1 MVRLSVLAALDVV
14 VAIAVRAAY
23 GGGGV
28 LSTAAGVVLGPVAV
42 VAVYRFAR
50 RVGPTFAIG
59 AAAMVFAGP
68 LLGVLYMLS
77 SYRSTYTHDAL
88 PALFGLS
95 HPGWFALGVLV
106 AAAVSF
112 APARALAAAGV
123 AAAAVG
129 VAVWGVHP
137 LAGVQTSLHEAG
149 WSVTFIEW
157 LVIAG
162 VLGLGLRARWPAAGI
177 AGWLAIV
184 VLRAAHRPFEH
195 GAFWSALAPA
205 VPAAALLLA
214 AIGLLLPRR
223 SPAARVAPDP
233 R

>member
-1 MVRLSVLAALDVV
+1 MVRLGILVALDVLAAV
-14 VAIAVRAAY
+14 AVRGAY
-23 GGGGV
+23 GGGGA
-28 LSTAAGVVLGPVAV
+28 LSTVGGIVLGAIAVA
-42 VAVYRFAR
+42 AVYRLAR
-50 RVGPTFAIG
+50 GIGATYAVG

-68 LLGVLYMLS
+68 LLGIAYMLPA
-77 SYRSTYTHDAL
+77 YRPTYTHDAL
-88 PALFGLS
+88 PALFGLT
-95 HPGWFALGVLV
+95 HTGWFALGVL
-106 AAAVSF
+106 AAALASV
-112 APARALAAAGV
+112 APRVALGAAGI

-137 LAGVQTSLHEAG
+137 LGGVQTELHEAG

-157 LVIAG
+157 LVVAG
-162 VLGLGLRARWPAAGI
+162 VVGLGLRARWTAAGI
-177 AGWLAIV
+177 AGWLVLV
-184 VLRAAHRPFEH
+184 VVRASHRPFTH
-195 GAFWSALAPA
+195 GAFWAALALA